1 MHRRRLVCRR
11 AMTGPIVIIGR
22 PRSGSRVLCRLLQ
35 TNGIFMGAD
44 LYPEFL
50 DSVSWY
56 QRFVVPIVTAPGF
69 PETAFTSLPQD
80 MSRLVRERLEDTL
93 PRYWG
98 AESRSQS
105 WGWKY
110 CETLF
115 LVPLVKSLFPA
126 ARFIHIIRDARAVC
140 LSNRGYFQLTQ
151 GDPPRDWAPA
161 SNGRNQPSFLD
172 FCALVT
178 FGKAGVRQWCGLDL
192 GLPATL
198 TGHRFRIQAQ
208 SWVTCV
214 TRARAY
220 GELLPDDYYEIRF
233 EDLCRDPAGQAKELF
248 RWLDLPLHR
257 APELVAARMHNWR
270 EARLSLRERRDFESA
285 SELAAPLL
293 RLLDYPL

>member
-11 AMTGPIVIIGR
+11 TMTGPIVIIGR

-35 TNGIFMGAD
+35 ANGIFMGAD

-69 PETAFTSLPQD
+69 PETAFTSLSRD
-80 MSRLVRERLEDTL
+80 MSRLVRERLDDTL

-98 AESRSQS
+98 AASRSQP

-126 ARFIHIIRDARAVC
+126 ARFIHIVRDARAVC

-161 SNGRNQPSFLD
+161 SNGRSQPSFLD
-172 FCALVT
+172 FCALVA
-178 FGKAGVRQWCGLDL
+178 FGKAGVRRWCGLDL
-192 GLPATL
+192 GSPATL
-198 TGHRFRIQAQ
+198 TEHRFQIQAQ

-248 RWLDLPLHR
+248 RWLDLPFYR
-257 APELVAARMHNWR
+257 APELVAARMHNWH

-285 SELAAPLL
+285 AELATPLL

>member
-1 MHRRRLVCRR
+1 MYRRRLVCWH
-11 AMTGPIVIIGR
+11 AMRGPIVIIGR

-35 TNGIFMGAD
+35 ANGVFMGAD

-69 PETAFTSLPQD
+69 PETPFVSLGPG
-80 MSRLVRERLEDTL
+80 MSALVEERLNDTL

-98 AESRSQS
+98 AADRSQP

-126 ARFIHIIRDARAVC
+126 ARFVHIVRDARAVC

-151 GDPPRDWAPA
+151 GDPPRDWNPA
-161 SNGRNQPSFLD
+161 SNGCRPPSFVD
-172 FCALVT
+172 FCAVVT
-178 FGKAGVRQWCGLDL
+178 FGKSGVAQWRGLDIES
-192 GLPATL
+192 PATL
-198 TGHRFRIQAQ
+198 TGHRFQIQAQ

-220 GELLPDDYYEIRF
+220 GEFLPNDYYEIRF
-233 EDLCRDPAGQAKELF
+233 EDLCRDPIGKAKELF
-248 RWLDLPLHR
+248 TWLDLPFHR
-257 APELVAARMHNWR
+257 SPDLVAARMQSWR
-270 EARLSLRERRDFESA
+270 NAPLSLRERRDLENA
-285 SELAAPLL
+285 TDLAAPLL